1 MFCTIVCATKCT
13 IACAINWLLIDIL
26 ITNNLINMSDKKI
39 MVIGSSNTDMTVVA
53 DRLPVP
59 GETVLGGKF
68 AMGPG
73 GKGANQAVAAQRL
86 GGNVSFICKVG
97 KDIFGENAIRHYK
110 DEGMDT
116 TGIMLSE
123 QPSGVALISV
133 DTNAE
138 NCIVVASGAN
148 GDITEADIE
157 AHRKEIEDASIL
169 LLQLEIP
176 VEAVVRAAKIG
187 YEAGVYVILNP
198 APACDLPEEIYRYL
212 SLIIPN
218 QTEIALMTGIEARDE
233 ESAAKAVEALRSK
246 GVKDVIVTMGSKG
259 SMVYNQEQ
267 ATLIPSKKVKAV
279 DTTAAG
285 DTYCG
290 GLCVALAEGKDIIEA
305 ARFATAA
312 SGLTVQKRGAQ
323 DSIPYRKDIVL

>member
-1 MFCTIVCATKCT
+1 MNNNK
-13 IACAINWLLIDIL
+13 IL
-26 ITNNLINMSDKKI
+26 
-39 MVIGSSNTDMTVVA
+39 VIGSSNTDMTVIT

-68 AMGPG
+68 AMGQG
-73 GKGANQAVAAQRL
+73 GKGANQAVAARRL

-97 KDIFGENAIRHYK
+97 KDVFGENSIRHYQN
-110 DEGMDT
+110 EGLDT
-116 TGIMLSE
+116 SGIIYSDC
-123 QPSGVALISV
+123 PSGVALITV
-133 DTNAE
+133 DSNAE

-148 GDITEADIE
+148 GDVTADDIK
-157 AHRKEIEDASIL
+157 AHRKEIEEAAIL

-176 VEAVVRAAKIG
+176 VEAVMEAAKIAH
-187 YEAGVYVILNP
+187 EAGVYVILNP
-198 APACDLPEEIYRYL
+198 APACALPDEIYRYI

-233 ESAAKAVEALRSK
+233 DGAAKAVEALRGK
-246 GVKDVIVTMGSKG
+246 GVQDVIVTMGSKG
-259 SMVYNQEQ
+259 SMVYHEGQ
-267 ATLIPSKKVKAV
+267 ATFVASRKVKAV

-290 GLCVALAEGKDIIEA
+290 GLCVALSEGKDIIEA

-312 SGLTVQKRGAQ
+312 SALTVQKQGAQ
-323 DSIPYRKDIVL
+323 ESIPHRKEIIL

>member
-1 MFCTIVCATKCT
+1 
-13 IACAINWLLIDIL
+13 
-26 ITNNLINMSDKKI
+26 
-39 MVIGSSNTDMTVVA
+39 MVIT

-86 GGNVSFICKVG
+86 GGNTSFICKVG
-97 KDIFGENAIRHYK
+97 KDIFGENAVRHYRN
-110 DEGMDT
+110 EGLDT
-116 TGIMLSE
+116 TGVMISE

-133 DTNAE
+133 DKKAE

-148 GDITEADIE
+148 ADITEADIE
-157 AHRKEIEDASIL
+157 ANRKAIEEASIL

-176 VEAVVRAAKIG
+176 VEAVVKAAKIG
-187 YEAGVYVILNP
+187 HEAGVYVILNP

-233 ESAAKAVEALRSK
+233 EGAAKAVEALRDK

-259 SMVYNQEQ
+259 SMVYHEGK
-267 ATLIPSKKVKAV
+267 ATFVPSQKVNAV

-290 GLCVALAEGKDIIEA
+290 GLCVALSEGKDIIEA

-312 SGLTVQKRGAQ
+312 SALTVQKQGAQ
-323 DSIPYRKDIVL
+323 ESIPYRKDI